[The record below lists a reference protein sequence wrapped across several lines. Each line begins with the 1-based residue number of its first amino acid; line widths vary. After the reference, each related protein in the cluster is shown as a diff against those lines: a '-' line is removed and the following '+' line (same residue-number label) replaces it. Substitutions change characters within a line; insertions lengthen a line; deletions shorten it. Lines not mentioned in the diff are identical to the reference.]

1 MATSFEQDA
10 FHTGRGVVVE
20 KESKLRRYG
29 FGAATDR
36 GSIREQN
43 EDYYGIFVP
52 DTDELA
58 ERLGI
63 LTVIADGMGG
73 HFSGGAASKTAVEV
87 LETTFFE
94 GSGATVSAF
103 ETAHETEKKR
113 FASAAHLE
121 ASAVNRLRWSFLEA
135 NRQVFE
141 RVGEGRGGMAGTT
154 CTAILLLAETMH
166 IAHAGDSRA
175 YLLRGGDLTQLTED
189 HSVVG
194 EMVRKG
200 ILSRRDANKHPHRN
214 IITRAMGLRDTLEV
228 DIQESVTVARGD
240 RIILCTDG
248 LFSMV
253 DEDEIAGI
261 ASKGT
266 PAKACQKLVKRAKE
280 EGGIDNI
287 TVVIAEKLH

>member
-1 MATSFEQDA
+1 VA
-10 FHTGRGVVVE
+10 E
-20 KESKLRRYG
+20 KESKLRRYA

-36 GSIREQN
+36 GSVREQN

-63 LTVIADGMGG
+63 LAVIADGMGG
-73 HFSGGAASKTAVEV
+73 HFAGGAASKTAVEV
-87 LETTFFE
+87 LGAAYYE
-94 GSGATVSAF
+94 GSGATVSAI
-103 ETAHETEKKR
+103 ETAHDEEKKR
-113 FASAAHLE
+113 FGSKAHTE
-121 ASAVNRLRWSFLEA
+121 ASVVNRLRWAFLEA

-141 RVGEGRGGMAGTT
+141 RVGEGRGGVAGTT
-154 CTAILLLAETMH
+154 CTAILLLPETMH

-175 YLLRGGDLTQLTED
+175 YLLRARELTQLTED

-200 ILSRRDANKHPHRN
+200 VLSSRDANKHPHRN
-214 IITRAMGLRDTLEV
+214 IITRAVGLREAVEV
-228 DIQESVTVARGD
+228 DIRESMVLARGD
-240 RIILCTDG
+240 RIVLCTDG

-253 DEDEIAGI
+253 DEDEIGKI
-261 ASKGT
+261 AAKGV

-280 EGGIDNI
+280 EGGLDNI
-287 TVVIAEKLH
+287 TLVMAEKLR